1 MKEQLLQPV
10 EDVWRHH
17 CGALD
22 DALSEAI
29 DGLKNL
35 LDVDEYHRH
44 GHDAEQLE
52 QALGPLAATSLD
64 LGSLS
69 RVLAESTHPRVM
81 EQERLERVEALIPT
95 LSEMKEAW
103 STAPSES
110 ARVDIKEGKSAIR
123 ARAAAHFER
132 LARVFRALRI
142 AQLEIRSKYVPETH
156 DAIFA
161 RFDWRQLGPGEL
173 RLAPPFVVMAR
184 LDGDDGAHL
193 HEVMS
198 LLDTGAPIKVIAM
211 RSSLRQVYPGTIG
224 TSVPPRMTIEML
236 PLAMRGIYF
245 VQTSAAAP
253 DFQAKLLASLGSPR
267 AAVISVLCKREG
279 EAEDSFQSRAE
290 RAVRARAFP
299 ACVYDPDRD
308 SRFVLCM
315 DVSGNPSPEL
325 LWTSETLS
333 RLDADGQPVD
343 AEEPFTFGHFAA
355 TDPELASELSD
366 PPEEA
371 TSLVPLADYLGFS
384 RHQQVGKLPFVA
396 LAAED
401 GVSIRKVVS
410 PSIALQCAERLHLW
424 RTLQELAG
432 VDNPHVR
439 TGRAALKKE
448 LGAQQ
453 KAEVESVR
461 QKLEEDAAKRQ
472 KAAVV
477 SAVRKLVTRLTGI
490 EPSSN

>member
-1 MKEQLLQPV
+1 
-10 EDVWRHH
+10 
-17 CGALD
+17 
-22 DALSEAI
+22 
-29 DGLKNL
+29 
-35 LDVDEYHRH
+35 
-44 GHDAEQLE
+44 
-52 QALGPLAATSLD
+52 
-64 LGSLS
+64 
-69 RVLAESTHPRVM
+69 
-81 EQERLERVEALIPT
+81 
-95 LSEMKEAW
+95 
-103 STAPSES
+103 
-110 ARVDIKEGKSAIR
+110 
-123 ARAAAHFER
+123 
-132 LARVFRALRI
+132 
-142 AQLEIRSKYVPETH
+142 
-156 DAIFA
+156 
-161 RFDWRQLGPGEL
+161 
-173 RLAPPFVVMAR
+173 
-184 LDGDDGAHL
+184 
-193 HEVMS
+193 
-198 LLDTGAPIKVIAM
+198 
-211 RSSLRQVYPGTIG
+211 
-224 TSVPPRMTIEML
+224 
-236 PLAMRGIYF
+236 
-245 VQTSAAAP
+245 
-253 DFQAKLLASLGSPR
+253 
-267 AAVISVLCKREG
+267 
-279 EAEDSFQSRAE
+279 
-290 RAVRARAFP
+290 
-299 ACVYDPDRD
+299 
-308 SRFVLCM
+308 
-315 DVSGNPSPEL
+315 L